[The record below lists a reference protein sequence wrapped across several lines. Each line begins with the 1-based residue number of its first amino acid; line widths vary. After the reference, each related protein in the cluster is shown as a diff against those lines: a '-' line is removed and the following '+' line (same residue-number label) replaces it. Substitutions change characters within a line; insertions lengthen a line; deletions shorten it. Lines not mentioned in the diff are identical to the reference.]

1 MIKLELTEE
10 VAADVANLL
19 TREAEGYTTVE
30 EHLPDRIKSIRE
42 AVNQITTQLDN
53 NDLEDRL

>member
-1 MIKLELTEE
+1 MTNFETLGLSKP
-10 VAADVANLL
+10 LL
-19 TREAEGYTTVE
+19 RAVEAEGYTTVE

-53 NDLEDRL
+53 ND

>member
-1 MIKLELTEE
+1 MIKLELTDE

-19 TREAEGYTTVE
+19 AREAEGYTTVE

-42 AVNQITTQLDN
+42 AVETINTQLDN
-53 NDLEDRL
+53 ND